1 MKFSQYVRASS
12 SKCIKTGLKSELRE
26 TGDSEGRKCLL
37 LYHFKRRLAP
47 LLHLPKYVP
56 GQGGPN
62 LLRGKT
68 TLCLYPRVIFFFKY
82 FFFYVMS

>member
-26 TGDSEGRKCLL
+26 TGDSEGRECLL
-37 LYHFKRRLAP
+37 LYHFKRRLTS
-47 LLHLPKYVP
+47 LLHLPKNVP
-56 GQGGPN
+56 GQGGPD

-68 TLCLYPRVIFFFKY
+68 TLCLYPRVIFFSF